1 VPLGTGASLIHLSES
16 RFVSVS
22 ALAPPAVDHEVEFE
36 RVWLDETSWVDVARG
51 WLVGAAAVQEALL
64 ERAPWRQ
71 NKLWRYDHWV
81 AEPRMGA
88 PARVDGQPLHP
99 ALPELQRTLQHRYAV
114 TFSAPAVALYR
125 NGNDSVA
132 SHRDRD
138 LRWLDDTLIAIVSL
152 GQERPWHLRPRAN
165 RFAHDL
171 PNQGAV
177 QDISP
182 ASGDL
187 LVMGGR
193 SQADWEHAVPKV
205 RHPIGPRI
213 SLQWRW
219 TSRQGRPVQGP
230 SYRAP
235 RDFNY

>member
-1 VPLGTGASLIHLSES
+1 MTVL
-16 RFVSVS
+16 VS
-22 ALAPPAVDHEVEFE
+22 AAIDEAVEFE
-36 RVWLDETSWVDVARG
+36 RVWLDDASWVDVARG
-51 WLVGAAAVQEALL
+51 WLVGADDVHSALL
-64 ERAPWRQ
+64 DRARWRQ

-81 AEPRMGA
+81 EEPRMGA
-88 PARVDGQPLHP
+88 PARNGFGEPLHP
-99 ALPELQRTLQHRYAV
+99 VIPKLHRALEHRFGVAL
-114 TFSAPAVALYR
+114 SGPGVALYR
-125 NGNDSVA
+125 DGNDGVA
-132 SHRDRD
+132 FHRDRD

-152 GQERPWHLRPRAN
+152 GQRRPWHLRPRAN

-171 PNQGAV
+171 QNKGATH
-177 QDISP
+177 DTSP

-193 SQADWEHAVPKV
+193 CQVGWEHSVPQL

-219 TSRQGRPVQGP
+219 TSRRGRPVQGP

-235 RDFNY
+235 RNFSR

>member
-1 VPLGTGASLIHLSES
+1 MRAPSVP
-16 RFVSVS
+16 VVN
-22 ALAPPAVDHEVEFE
+22 HEVEFE
-36 RVWLDETSWVDVARG
+36 RIWLDETSWVDVARG
-51 WLVGAAAVQEALL
+51 WLPGADAVHEALL

-71 NKLWRYDHWV
+71 GKLWRYDHWV
-81 AEPRMGA
+81 SEPRLGA
-88 PARVDGQPLHP
+88 SGRVGGEPLHAALP
-99 ALPELQRTLQHRYAV
+99 ALQRALQRRYGV
-114 TFSAPAVALYR
+114 TFTAAAVALYR

-132 SHRDRD
+132 FHRDRD
-138 LRWLDDTLIAIVSL
+138 LRWLDDTLIGIVSL
-152 GQERPWHLRPRAN
+152 GQRRPWHVRPRAN

-171 PNQGAV
+171 ANQGAV
-177 QDISP
+177 HDISP

-193 SQADWEHAVPKV
+193 AQAYWEHAVPKV

-235 RDFNY
+235 RHFNY

>member
-1 VPLGTGASLIHLSES
+1 ME
-16 RFVSVS
+16 
-22 ALAPPAVDHEVEFE
+22 ALAGVAVQPEVVFD
-36 RVWLDETSWVDVARG
+36 RVWLDDRSWVDVSRG
-51 WLVGAAAVQEALL
+51 WLAGAGAVHEALL

-71 NKLWRYDHWV
+71 GRLWRYDHWV
-81 AEPRMGA
+81 DEPRLGA
-88 PARVDGQPLHP
+88 SGRVDGEPLHP
-99 ALPELQRTLQHRYAV
+99 VLPELQRTLQQCYGV
-114 TFSAPAVALYR
+114 TFTAPAVALYR

-132 SHRDRD
+132 FHRDRD

-152 GQERPWHLRPRAN
+152 GQRRPWHLRPRAN

-177 QDISP
+177 HDISP

-193 SQADWEHAVPKV
+193 AQADWEHAVPKV

-219 TSRQGRPVQGP
+219 TSRRGRPVQGP

-235 RDFNY
+235 RTFNR